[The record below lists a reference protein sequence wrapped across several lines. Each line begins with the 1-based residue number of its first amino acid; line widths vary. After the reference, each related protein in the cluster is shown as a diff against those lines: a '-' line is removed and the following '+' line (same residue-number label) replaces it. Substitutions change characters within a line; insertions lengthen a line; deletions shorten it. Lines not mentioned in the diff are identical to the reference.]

1 MSDRDRIAR
10 TKRGKGKIVGQF
22 APRLVEM
29 LRSPAYRA
37 LSLSEHRIL
46 ARLEIELA
54 DHGGK
59 ENGRLPATYDDFE
72 RYGIHRHAIAP
83 ALRALEAL
91 GFIVITER
99 GRAGN
104 GEWRKPHKF
113 RLTFR
118 HTEHD
123 GSTDDWRKIEAR
135 EDAERIAAEARKNK
149 TPVAVNANTSGGNRT
164 TNAKSHG
171 ADFTTTVPSTDSS
184 TTFDISGRVA
194 NGHR

>member
-1 MSDRDRIAR
+1 MTDRDRINR
-10 TKRGKGKIVGQF
+10 PKRGKVKIVGQF

-37 LSLSEHRIL
+37 LSLSEHRLL

-83 ALRALEAL
+83 GLRALEAL
-91 GFIVITER
+91 GFIRITER

-104 GEWRKPHKF
+104 GDWRKPHKF

-118 HTEHD
+118 HTDHD
-123 GSTDDWRKIEAR
+123 GSTDDWRKIETR
-135 EDAERIAAEARKNK
+135 EDADRIAIAARKNK

-164 TNAKSHG
+164 TNGKSHSTES
-171 ADFTTTVPSTDSS
+171 TTTAHSTDS
-184 TTFDISGRVA
+184 TTTIDISGRVA
-194 NGHR
+194 NAHR

>member
-1 MSDRDRIAR
+1 MSDRSRINR
-10 TKRGKGKIVGQF
+10 PKRGKVKIVGQF

-29 LRSPAYRA
+29 LRSPAFRA

-59 ENGRLPATYDDFE
+59 ENGKLPATYDDFE
-72 RYGIHRHAIAP
+72 RFGIHRHAIAP

-91 GFIVITER
+91 GFIRITER

-118 HTEHD
+118 HTDQD
-123 GSTDDWRKIEAR
+123 GSTDDWRKIETR
-135 EDAERIAAEARKNK
+135 EEADRIAIEARKNK
-149 TPVAVNANTSGGNRT
+149 TPVAVNANTSGGKRT
-164 TNAKSHG
+164 TNGQFHS
-171 ADFTTTVPSTDSS
+171 ADSITTAPSTDST

-194 NGHR
+194 NAHR